1 MHFISLSL
9 FYRYCSR
16 CKEHVQATKTI
27 ELARLPEI
35 LIIQLKRFEYNN
47 VFFSEKINT
56 LIDYPLNG
64 LDMSQHCINPKEAI
78 RNGEPPVYDLYAVSN
93 HFGRMGFGHYTAF
106 CRALN
111 GSGGSGGS
119 GEDTEW
125 HTLDDSNCH
134 PCSENEVVSKAGYVL
149 FYQLRK

>member
-1 MHFISLSL
+1 M
-9 FYRYCSR
+9 
-16 CKEHVQATKTI
+16 
-27 ELARLPEI
+27 ARLPEI

-78 RNGEPPVYDLYAVSN
+78 RSGEKPVYDLYAVSN

-111 GSGGSGGS
+111 GSGGSG
-119 GEDTEW
+119 EDTEW
-125 HTLDDSNCH
+125 HTLDDSNCR